1 MENKKAGSLI
11 FLVVGIY
18 GLIFSTQIP
27 MGRWAEPGPGI
38 FPLALSVLLCLSG
51 ILGWIGAGKG
61 GSKEGGRV
69 RWVDFIGRGAT
80 PLRITVITAVFIL
93 ILDRAGYLV
102 TSLLYLFLL
111 FFWVSRYPWWK
122 ALGLALLLGTGGW
135 VFFARVLAIDL
146 PRLGFWFF

>member
-1 MENKKAGSLI
+1 MENRRAGSLI
-11 FLVVGIY
+11 FLAVGIY
-18 GLIFSTQIP
+18 GLVFSTQIP

-61 GSKEGGRV
+61 AKGEVRV
-69 RWVDFIGRGAT
+69 RWADFIGRGVT
-80 PLRITVITAVFIL
+80 PFRITVLTAAFIL
-93 ILDRAGYLV
+93 ILGRAGYLV

-111 FFWVSRYPWWK
+111 FLWVSRYPWWK

-135 VFFARVLAIDL
+135 VFFDRVLAIDL
-146 PRLGFWFF
+146 PKLGFWFF